1 MKKIFLVLGIFV
13 VIAVVVV
20 AGFQINEVIKKAN
33 NITEVKEA
41 GGKVTAVVKN
51 GDVVNTSKLHV
62 KAIINET
69 ANMTNATINETLEG
83 VYVPAKIDVEQSENK
98 AKNIV

>member
-20 AGFQINEVIKKAN
+20 AGIQINEVIKKAN
-33 NITEVKEA
+33 NITKVKEA

-51 GDVVNTSKLHV
+51 GDIVNQSKLHV

-69 ANMTNATINETLEG
+69 INMTNVTINKTLEG
-83 VYVPAKIDVEQSENK
+83 VYVPAKIDVRQSENK
-98 AKNIV
+98 TESII